1 MSKTRTLIALV
12 ATAVMVAGERVV
24 VQAGEPLPEPIKP
37 RDREEMLASKV
48 ASEGADA
55 LQTQEAAAADP
66 AEAPATAPAPSPAK
80 PAASEPQ
87 SRPKKR

>member
-1 MSKTRTLIALV
+1 MSKTKTLIALV

-37 RDREEMLASKV
+37 RERDEMLASKV
-48 ASEGADA
+48 AAESTDA
-55 LQTQEAAAADP
+55 AQ
-66 AEAPATAPAPSPAK
+66 APAAPQAPTAAEVPVPAPAPAK

-87 SRPKKR
+87 SRSKKR

>member
-1 MSKTRTLIALV
+1 MSKTKTLIAMV

-55 LQTQEAAAADP
+55 LQTQEAATADTAAEP
-66 AEAPATAPAPSPAK
+66 VKAPATAPAK